1 MKPIKW
7 HLVFALAQIV
17 LLISSLPASALTDPG
32 ILPNVAGTLIHHP
45 VGKGVGNVRND
56 GPELME
62 AIAVQGDLGLN
73 SL

>member
-1 MKPIKW
+1 MP
-7 HLVFALAQIV
+7 
-17 LLISSLPASALTDPG
+17 TTE
-32 ILPNVAGTLIHHP
+32 GTLVHHP

-56 GPELME
+56 GPDLME